1 MSNRYM
7 INSNKTLNEKLAET
21 KMMINSAVNNLDDD
35 PVKSLEAIDAAI
47 ILLQVVHMNL
57 YKEIKK
63 LKS

>member
-1 MSNRYM
+1 M